1 MTQHSSVS
9 TARLALLAGV
19 FCATAA
25 VLGSARVEAD
35 VPAREPL
42 RSFPIRVA
50 AWQGQPTPDLKPEE
64 ARILAAD
71 EYLTR
76 VYSRG
81 ATEAVALFIAY
92 YGSQRTGAIIHSPL
106 NCLPGAGWQPVD
118 RQRAVVDV
126 DNAAAVGESPRGRRI
141 EINRVLIQKGEER
154 QLAFYWYHER
164 GRVTASEY
172 ASRVYLMLDAAR
184 YGRTDGSLVR
194 VITPVSAD
202 PGDIDRGALR
212 LVSFVQAIFPG
223 LTGYLPS

>member
-1 MTQHSSVS
+1 M
-9 TARLALLAGV
+9 RLGVLAGV

-25 VLGSARVEAD
+25 ILGSARVDAD
-35 VPAREPL
+35 VPTKAPL

-50 AWQGQPTPDLKPEE
+50 AWQGQATADLKAQE
-64 ARILAAD
+64 ARILGAD

-76 VYSRG
+76 VYSQA
-81 ATEAVALFIAY
+81 ATEPVALFIAY
-92 YGSQRTGAIIHSPL
+92 YGSQRTGAVIHSPL
-106 NCLPGAGWQPVD
+106 NCLPGAGWQPVE
-118 RQRAVVDV
+118 RQRTVVDV
-126 DNAAAVGESPRGRRI
+126 HSAAPDDPSPRGRRI

-164 GRVTASEY
+164 GRVIASEY

-184 YGRTDGSLVR
+184 YGRTDGALVR
-194 VITPVSAD
+194 VLTPVGGD
-202 PGDIDRGALR
+202 PGGIDRSASR